1 MYDVTAESPGNMAMT
16 CLVAYV
22 SGNIVT
28 LLLGLLVSGMVA
40 GPDGSV

>member
-1 MYDVTAESPGNMAMT
+1 MYDVTAESPGNMTMT

-28 LLLGLLVSGMVA
+28 LLLGLLVSRMAV
-40 GPDGSV
+40 GPDGRV